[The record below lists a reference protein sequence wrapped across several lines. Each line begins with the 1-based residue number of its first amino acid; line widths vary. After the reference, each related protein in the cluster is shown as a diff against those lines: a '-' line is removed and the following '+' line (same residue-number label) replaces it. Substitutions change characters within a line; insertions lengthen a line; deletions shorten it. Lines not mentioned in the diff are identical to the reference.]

1 MSARKRRAVGGDA
14 RSQSAPAGL
23 ESVQHSWSIHPHGR
37 GMLATMT
44 QGRDAAAG
52 AHEVGG
58 YNAAIS
64 AASYISISEPSS
76 TVALDV
82 RSQALPP
89 SQVLALRLVECARMP
104 AQQLCIVTASDT
116 KKEIVISTLQSC
128 DDDAAASLPLLPLLS
143 LSLSNPSSLCCSIA
157 DGPTVVL
164 WRKPNTTAGSE
175 CVCVQWTGQHWTMHD
190 ASLPRDSETTCCFA
204 HSLGPSSDAATFL
217 LSDSTGG
224 ATCIIPSLLNTSS
237 PPEPYVSSVTRALA
251 SALLPALPCSA
262 MPGMTARAMSRS
274 VIAGSNESAALL
286 HPLSRVSD
294 CRFMCLQPRG
304 FRSSS
309 VIFTIRIVPPAP
321 TSTHS
326 LPQIPFISTP
336 PPTSRLQTNLSSND
350 VNSAPLVS
358 LVDVINLDFGAV
370 SVGAVASVGVHVT
383 ALSRALCGPCFAV
396 VSPSRHSH
404 TFKFFLLQK
413 AVAFLFLWAERRPV
427 QACEVMCRYAG

>member
-64 AASYISISEPSS
+64 AASYISIFESSS

-143 LSLSNPSSLCCSIA
+143 LSLSNPSSLCCSIS

-204 HSLGPSSDAATFL
+204 HSLGPSSDAATFV

-237 PPEPYVSSVTRALA
+237 PPRTVRFFSHTSPRLCSSPCL
-251 SALLPALPCSA
+251 ALLCD
-262 MPGMTARAMSRS
+262 ARNDGASHAPQCDCWQQRKCRS
-274 VIAGSNESAALL
+274 VASL
-286 HPLSRVSD
+286 VS
-294 CRFMCLQPRG
+294 G
-304 FRSSS
+304 FRLQIHVLAASWLSIFVCHIHNTHCTPRPHLHSFTYPNSLHFHPTAHISLTDQLVLQRRQFSSS
-309 VIFTIRIVPPAP
+309 SF
-321 TSTHS
+321 S
-326 LPQIPFISTP
+326 
-336 PPTSRLQTNLSSND
+336 
-350 VNSAPLVS
+350 
-358 LVDVINLDFGAV
+358 
-370 SVGAVASVGVHVT
+370 
-383 ALSRALCGPCFAV
+383 C
-396 VSPSRHSH
+396 
-404 TFKFFLLQK
+404 
-413 AVAFLFLWAERRPV
+413 
-427 QACEVMCRYAG
+427 